1 MEITEQ
7 EKYSESKP
15 QWMGLIIDLTEL
27 KKKLVNR
34 YSKEEN
40 VQNEIERNMRRN
52 YKTESKRHRK
62 RVKKRKK
69 NYMKIKGKES
79 EIQKLFK
86 EIMAKYFPK

>member
-1 MEITEQ
+1 
-7 EKYSESKP
+7 
-15 QWMGLIIDLTEL
+15 
-27 KKKLVNR
+27 
-34 YSKEEN
+34 
-40 VQNEIERNMRRN
+40 MRRN

-79 EIQKLFK
+79 KIQKLFK